1 MQNSGIISHVMK
13 IMEFHVSVVLR
24 EATKI
29 QYIIHLFHLCIL
41 YVDFLGGV
49 AYQETSSGSGPYF
62 LGEVNCKGSES
73 HLFNCSIGVEECDSQ
88 YSLGSAGVLC
98 YRQQSRSILILVS
111 F

>member
-1 MQNSGIISHVMK
+1 
-13 IMEFHVSVVLR
+13 MEFHVSVVLMDVR
-24 EATKI
+24 KI
-29 QYIIHLFHLCIL
+29 QYTFYRMIF
-41 YVDFLGGV
+41 VGGV

-98 YRQQSRSILILVS
+98 YRQQSRS
-111 F
+111 FWF

>member
-1 MQNSGIISHVMK
+1 MK

-29 QYIIHLFHLCIL
+29 QYIIHFL

-98 YRQQSRSILILVS
+98 YRQQSRSILIPVS

>member
-1 MQNSGIISHVMK
+1 MHNSGIPCY
-13 IMEFHVSVVLR
+13 ENYGVSCLGCF
-24 EATKI
+24 AGSYKDTI
-29 QYIIHLFHLCIL
+29 YYTFHLCIL

-98 YRQQSRSILILVS
+98 YRQQSRSILIPVS